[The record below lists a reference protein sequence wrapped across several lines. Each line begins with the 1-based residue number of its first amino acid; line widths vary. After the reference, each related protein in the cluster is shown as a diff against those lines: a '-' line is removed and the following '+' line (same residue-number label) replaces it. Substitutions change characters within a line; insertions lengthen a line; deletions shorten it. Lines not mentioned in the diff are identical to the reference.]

1 MCLGVPGQIVEIQ
14 SDWAAVAD
22 VDGNQVTIS
31 LALLP
36 ETKVGDYVLIHA
48 GFAMQLID
56 GQIARETRQL
66 LEELKELRAD
76 G

>member
-22 VDGNQVTIS
+22 VDGNQVSIS
-31 LALLP
+31 VALLP
-36 ETKVGDYVLIHA
+36 EVKVGDYVLIHA
-48 GFAMQLID
+48 GFAMELID
-56 GQIARETRQL
+56 GQVARETRQL
-66 LEELKELRAD
+66 LEQLKELRTD